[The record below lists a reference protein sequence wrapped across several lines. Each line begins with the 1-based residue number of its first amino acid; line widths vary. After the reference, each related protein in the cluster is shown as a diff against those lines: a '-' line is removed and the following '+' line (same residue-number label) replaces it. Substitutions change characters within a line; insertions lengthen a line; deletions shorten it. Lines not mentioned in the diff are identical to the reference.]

1 MINQAT
7 ETMLKAMK
15 MTGMANELARQ
26 NANPKSVRE
35 MSFDERLAQLVD
47 AEWRKR
53 QASKLEK
60 CMKDACLRYRRAQI
74 EDIEYYPDRKLD
86 KSMMNQLATCSFVDH
101 GHHIILHGD
110 SGNGKTFIGCALGN
124 AACRRFKRVRYIR
137 MQELLES
144 LELARLEGNYRK
156 TVNAYRKLDLL
167 ILDEFLIKRLTE
179 KQASDLLEIVEIRS
193 HGDEELGT
201 AGRSTIFCSQYDSA
215 DWYERL
221 SPNDDDEDNPETE
234 AIIDRI
240 VHNAIDIHIEGKM
253 SMRQRHGLDAPVEDA
268 GVTVGVGSTVKGGG
282 SR

>member
-1 MINQAT
+1 MISQAT
-7 ETMLKAMK
+7 DTTLRAMK
-15 MTGMANELARQ
+15 LTGMANELARQ
-26 NANPKSVRE
+26 IANPKSVRE

-60 CMKDACLRYRRAQI
+60 CMKDASLRYRRAQV

-86 KSMMNQLATCSFVDH
+86 KDQMKQLATCSFVDH

-137 MQELLES
+137 MQELLEI
-144 LELARLEGNYRK
+144 LALARLEGNYRK
-156 TVNAYRKLDLL
+156 VVNSYKKLDLL
-167 ILDEFLIKRLTE
+167 ILDEFLIRKLTE
-179 KQASDLLEIVEIRS
+179 EQASDLLEIVEIRS
-193 HGDEELGT
+193 HGNEDLGT
-201 AGRSTIFCSQYDSA
+201 AGISTIFCSQYGYE

-221 SPNDDDEDNPETE
+221 SPGEEERNPETE

-240 VHNAIDIHIEGKM
+240 VHNAIDIHIEGKI
-253 SMRQRHGLDAPVEDA
+253 SMRQRHGLDAPVEEA
-268 GVTVGVGSTVKGGG
+268 GVTVGAGSTVKGGD
-282 SR
+282 SQ

>member
-1 MINQAT
+1 MISQAT
-7 ETMLKAMK
+7 DTTLRAMK
-15 MTGMANELARQ
+15 LTGMANELARQ
-26 NANPKSVRE
+26 IANPKSVRE

-60 CMKDACLRYRRAQI
+60 CMKDACLRYRRAQV

-86 KSMMNQLATCSFVDH
+86 KAQMKQLATCSFVDH

-137 MQELLES
+137 MQELLEI
-144 LELARLEGNYRK
+144 LALARLEGNYRK
-156 TVNAYRKLDLL
+156 VVNSYKKLDLL
-167 ILDEFLIKRLTE
+167 ILDEFLIRKLTE
-179 KQASDLLEIVEIRS
+179 EQASDLLEIVEIRS
-193 HGDEELGT
+193 HGNEDLGT
-201 AGRSTIFCSQYDSA
+201 AGISTIFCSQYGYE

-221 SPNDDDEDNPETE
+221 SPGEEEHNPETE

-240 VHNAIDIHIEGKM
+240 VHNAIDIHIEGKI
-253 SMRQRHGLDAPVEDA
+253 SMRQRHGLDAPVEEA
-268 GVTVGVGSTVKGGG
+268 GVTVGAGSTVKGGD
-282 SR
+282 SQ

>member
-7 ETMLKAMK
+7 DTTLRAMK
-15 MTGMANELARQ
+15 LTGMANELARQ
-26 NANPKSVRE
+26 IANPKSVLE

-60 CMKDACLRYRRAQI
+60 CMKDAGLRYRRAQM
-74 EDIEYYPDRKLD
+74 EDIEYYSDRKLD
-86 KSMMNQLATCSFVDH
+86 KTQMKQLATCSFVDY

-137 MQELLES
+137 MQELLEN
-144 LELARLEGNYRK
+144 LALARLEGNYRK
-156 TVNAYRKLDLL
+156 VVNTYKKLDLL
-167 ILDEFLIKRLTE
+167 ILDEFLIRKLTE
-179 KQASDLLEIVEIRS
+179 EQASDLLEIVEIRS
-193 HGDEELGT
+193 HGDEEQNT
-201 AGRSTIFCSQYDSA
+201 AGRSTIFCSQYGSE

-221 SPNDDDEDNPETE
+221 SPGDEERNPETE

-253 SMRQRHGLDAPVEDA
+253 SMRQRHGLDAPVENA
-268 GVTVGVGSTVKGGG
+268 GVTVGASNTVKGGDPQ
-282 SR
+282 

>member
-1 MINQAT
+1 MISQAT
-7 ETMLKAMK
+7 DTTLRAMK
-15 MTGMANELARQ
+15 LTGMANELARQ
-26 NANPKSVRE
+26 IANPKSVRE

-60 CMKDACLRYRRAQI
+60 CMKDACLRYRRAQV

-86 KSMMNQLATCSFVDH
+86 KAQMKELATCSFVDH

-137 MQELLES
+137 MQELLEI
-144 LELARLEGNYRK
+144 LALARLEGNYRK
-156 TVNAYRKLDLL
+156 VVNSYKKLDLL
-167 ILDEFLIKRLTE
+167 ILDEFLIRKLTE
-179 KQASDLLEIVEIRS
+179 EQASDLLEIVEIRS
-193 HGDEELGT
+193 HGNEDLGT
-201 AGRSTIFCSQYDSA
+201 AGISTIFCSQYGYE

-221 SPNDDDEDNPETE
+221 SPGEEERNPETE

-240 VHNAIDIHIEGKM
+240 VHNAIDIHIEGKI
-253 SMRQRHGLDAPVEDA
+253 SMRQRHGLDAPIEEA
-268 GVTVGVGSTVKGGG
+268 GVTVGAGSTVKGGD
-282 SR
+282 SQ

>member
-1 MINQAT
+1 MISQAT
-7 ETMLKAMK
+7 DTTLRAMK
-15 MTGMANELARQ
+15 LTGMANELARQ
-26 NANPKSVRE
+26 IANPKSVLE

-60 CMKDACLRYRRAQI
+60 CMKDAGLRYRRAQM
-74 EDIEYYPDRKLD
+74 EDIEYFPDRKLD
-86 KSMMNQLATCSFVDH
+86 KTQMKQLATCSFVDY

-110 SGNGKTFIGCALGN
+110 SGNGKTYIGCALGN

-144 LELARLEGNYRK
+144 LSLARLEGNYRK
-156 TVNAYRKLDLL
+156 VVNTYKKLDLL
-167 ILDEFLIKRLTE
+167 ILDEFLIRKLTE
-179 KQASDLLEIVEIRS
+179 EQASDLLEIVEIRS
-193 HGDEELGT
+193 HGDEEQNT
-201 AGRSTIFCSQYDSA
+201 AGRSTIFCSQYGSE

-221 SPNDDDEDNPETE
+221 SPGDEERNPETE

-253 SMRQRHGLDAPVEDA
+253 SMRQRHGLDAPVENA
-268 GVTVGVGSTVKGGG
+268 GITVGAGSNVKGGDPQ
-282 SR
+282 

>member
-1 MINQAT
+1 MISQAT
-7 ETMLKAMK
+7 DTTLRAMK
-15 MTGMANELARQ
+15 LTGMANELARQ
-26 NANPKSVRE
+26 IANPKSVRE

-60 CMKDACLRYRRAQI
+60 CMKDASLRYRRAQM

-86 KSMMNQLATCSFVDH
+86 KAQMKQLATCSFVDH

-137 MQELLES
+137 MQELLEI
-144 LELARLEGNYRK
+144 LALARLEGNYRK
-156 TVNAYRKLDLL
+156 VVNSYKKLDLL
-167 ILDEFLIKRLTE
+167 ILDEFLIRKLTE
-179 KQASDLLEIVEIRS
+179 EQASDLLEIVEIRS
-193 HGDEELGT
+193 HGNEDLGT
-201 AGRSTIFCSQYDSA
+201 AGISTILCSQYGYE

-221 SPNDDDEDNPETE
+221 SPGEEERNPETE

-240 VHNAIDIHIEGKM
+240 VHNAIDIHIEGKI
-253 SMRQRHGLDAPVEDA
+253 SMRQRHGLDAPVEEA
-268 GVTVGVGSTVKGGG
+268 GVTVGAGSTVKGGD
-282 SR
+282 SQ

>member
-1 MINQAT
+1 MISQAT
-7 ETMLKAMK
+7 DTTLRAMK
-15 MTGMANELARQ
+15 LTGMANELARQ
-26 NANPKSVRE
+26 IANPKSIQE

-60 CMKDACLRYRRAQI
+60 CMKDACLRYRRAQV

-86 KSMMNQLATCSFVDH
+86 KAQMKQLATCSFVDH

-137 MQELLES
+137 MQELLEI
-144 LELARLEGNYRK
+144 LALARLEGNYRK
-156 TVNAYRKLDLL
+156 VVNSYKKLDLL
-167 ILDEFLIKRLTE
+167 ILDEFLIRKLTE
-179 KQASDLLEIVEIRS
+179 EQASDLLEIVEIRS
-193 HGDEELGT
+193 HGNEDLGT
-201 AGRSTIFCSQYDSA
+201 AGISTIFCSQYGYE

-221 SPNDDDEDNPETE
+221 SPGEEERNPETE

-240 VHNAIDIHIEGKM
+240 VHNAIDIHIEGKI
-253 SMRQRHGLDAPVEDA
+253 SMRQRHGLDAPVEEA
-268 GVTVGVGSTVKGGG
+268 GVTVGAGSTVKGGD
-282 SR
+282 SQ

>member
-1 MINQAT
+1 MISQAT
-7 ETMLKAMK
+7 DTTLRAMK
-15 MTGMANELARQ
+15 LTGMANELARQ
-26 NANPKSVRE
+26 IANPKSIQE

-60 CMKDACLRYRRAQI
+60 CMKDACLRYRRAQV

-86 KSMMNQLATCSFVDH
+86 KAQMKQLATCSFVDQ

-137 MQELLES
+137 MQELLEI
-144 LELARLEGNYRK
+144 LALARLEGNYRK
-156 TVNAYRKLDLL
+156 VVNSYKKLDLL
-167 ILDEFLIKRLTE
+167 ILDEFLIRKLTE
-179 KQASDLLEIVEIRS
+179 EQASDLLEIVEIRS
-193 HGDEELGT
+193 HGNEDLGT
-201 AGRSTIFCSQYDSA
+201 AGISTIFCSQYGYE

-221 SPNDDDEDNPETE
+221 SPGEEERNPETE

-240 VHNAIDIHIEGKM
+240 VHNAIDIHIEGKI
-253 SMRQRHGLDAPVEDA
+253 SMRQRHGLDAPVEEA
-268 GVTVGVGSTVKGGG
+268 GVTVGAGSTVKGGD
-282 SR
+282 SQ

>member
-1 MINQAT
+1 MISQAT
-7 ETMLKAMK
+7 DTTLRAMK
-15 MTGMANELARQ
+15 LTGMANELARQ
-26 NANPKSVRE
+26 IANPKSVRE

-60 CMKDACLRYRRAQI
+60 CMKDACLRYRRAQV

-86 KSMMNQLATCSFVDH
+86 KAQMKQLATCSFVDH

-137 MQELLES
+137 MQELLEI
-144 LELARLEGNYRK
+144 LALAKLEGNYRK
-156 TVNAYRKLDLL
+156 VVNSYKKLDLL
-167 ILDEFLIKRLTE
+167 ILDEFLIRKLTE
-179 KQASDLLEIVEIRS
+179 EQASDLLEIVEIRS
-193 HGDEELGT
+193 HGNEDLGT
-201 AGRSTIFCSQYDSA
+201 AGISTIFCSQYGYE

-221 SPNDDDEDNPETE
+221 SPGEEERNPETE

-240 VHNAIDIHIEGKM
+240 VHNAIDIHIEGKI
-253 SMRQRHGLDAPVEDA
+253 SMRQRHGLDAPVEEA
-268 GVTVGVGSTVKGGG
+268 GVTVGAGSTVKGGDPQ
-282 SR
+282 

>member
-1 MINQAT
+1 MISQAT
-7 ETMLKAMK
+7 DTTLRAMK
-15 MTGMANELARQ
+15 LTGMANELARQ
-26 NANPKSVRE
+26 IANPKSVLE

-60 CMKDACLRYRRAQI
+60 CMKDACLRYRRAQV

-86 KSMMNQLATCSFVDH
+86 KAQMKQLATCSFVDH

-137 MQELLES
+137 MQELLEI
-144 LELARLEGNYRK
+144 LALAKLEGNYRK
-156 TVNAYRKLDLL
+156 VVNSYKKLDLL
-167 ILDEFLIKRLTE
+167 ILDEFLIRKLTE
-179 KQASDLLEIVEIRS
+179 EQASDLLEIVEIRS
-193 HGDEELGT
+193 HGNEDLGT
-201 AGRSTIFCSQYDSA
+201 AGISTIFCSQYGYE

-221 SPNDDDEDNPETE
+221 SPGEEERNPETE

-240 VHNAIDIHIEGKM
+240 VHNAIDIHIEGKI
-253 SMRQRHGLDAPVEDA
+253 SMRQRHGLDAPVEEA
-268 GVTVGVGSTVKGGG
+268 GVTVGAGSTVKGGDPQ
-282 SR
+282 

>member
-156 TVNAYRKLDLL
+156 TVNAYRKLDLPPSAANM
-167 ILDEFLIKRLTE
+167 ILLTGMNGFLPMMITKTILKQKPLLTGLSTTRLTSTLKE
-179 KQASDLLEIVEIRS
+179 KCPCAS
-193 HGDEELGT
+193 GT
-201 AGRSTIFCSQYDSA
+201 AWTLRWKT
-215 DWYERL
+215 
-221 SPNDDDEDNPETE
+221 
-234 AIIDRI
+234 
-240 VHNAIDIHIEGKM
+240 
-253 SMRQRHGLDAPVEDA
+253 PVLP
-268 GVTVGVGSTVKGGG
+268 
-282 SR
+282 

>member
-1 MINQAT
+1 
-7 ETMLKAMK
+7 
-15 MTGMANELARQ
+15 
-26 NANPKSVRE
+26 

-60 CMKDACLRYRRAQI
+60 CMKDASLRYRRAQI
-74 EDIEYYPDRKLD
+74 EDIEYYSDRKLD
-86 KSMMNQLATCSFVDH
+86 KAQMKQLATCSFVDH

-137 MQELLES
+137 MQELLEN
-144 LELARLEGNYRK
+144 LALARLEGNYRK
-156 TVNAYRKLDLL
+156 VVNAYKKLDLL
-167 ILDEFLIKRLTE
+167 ILDEFLIRKLTE
-179 KQASDLLEIVEIRS
+179 EQASDLLEIVEIRS
-193 HGDEELGT
+193 HGDEEQNT
-201 AGRSTIFCSQYDSA
+201 AGRSTIFCSQYGSG

-221 SPNDDDEDNPETE
+221 SPGDEEHNPETE

-253 SMRQRHGLDAPVEDA
+253 SMRQRHGLDAPVEEA
-268 GVTVGVGSTVKGGG
+268 GVTVGAGSTVKGGD
-282 SR
+282 SQ

>member
-7 ETMLKAMK
+7 DTTLRAMK
-15 MTGMANELARQ
+15 LTGMANELARQ
-26 NANPKSVRE
+26 VANPKSVLE
-35 MSFDERLAQLVD
+35 MSFDERFAQLVD

-86 KSMMNQLATCSFVDH
+86 KAQMKHLATCSFVDH

-137 MQELLES
+137 MQELLET
-144 LELARLEGNYRK
+144 LALARLEGNYRK
-156 TVNAYRKLDLL
+156 VVNAYKKLDLL
-167 ILDEFLIKRLTE
+167 ILDEFLIRKLTE
-179 KQASDLLEIVEIRS
+179 EQASDLLEIVEIRS
-193 HGDEELGT
+193 HGNEEQNT
-201 AGRSTIFCSQYDSA
+201 AGRSTIFCSQYGPE

-221 SPNDDDEDNPETE
+221 SPGDEEHNPETE

-253 SMRQRHGLDAPVEDA
+253 SMRQRHGLDAPVEEA
-268 GVTVGVGSTVKGGG
+268 GVTVGAGSTVKGGDPQ
-282 SR
+282 

>member
-1 MINQAT
+1 MISQAT
-7 ETMLKAMK
+7 DTTLRAMK
-15 MTGMANELARQ
+15 LTGMANELARQ
-26 NANPKSVRE
+26 IANPKSIQE

-60 CMKDACLRYRRAQI
+60 CMKDACLRYRRAQV

-86 KSMMNQLATCSFVDH
+86 KAQMKQLATCSFVDQ

-137 MQELLES
+137 MQELLEI
-144 LELARLEGNYRK
+144 LALARLEGNYRK
-156 TVNAYRKLDLL
+156 VVNSYKKLELL
-167 ILDEFLIKRLTE
+167 ILDEFLIRKLTE
-179 KQASDLLEIVEIRS
+179 EQASDLLEIVEIRS
-193 HGDEELGT
+193 HGNEDLGT
-201 AGRSTIFCSQYDSA
+201 AGISTIFCSQYGYE

-221 SPNDDDEDNPETE
+221 SPGEEERNPETE

-240 VHNAIDIHIEGKM
+240 VHNAIDIHIEGKI
-253 SMRQRHGLDAPVEDA
+253 SMRQRHGLDAPVEEA
-268 GVTVGVGSTVKGGG
+268 GVTVGAGSTVKGGD
-282 SR
+282 SQ

>member
-1 MINQAT
+1 MISQAT
-7 ETMLKAMK
+7 DTTLRAMK
-15 MTGMANELARQ
+15 LTGMANELARQ
-26 NANPKSVRE
+26 IANPKSIRE

-60 CMKDACLRYRRAQI
+60 CMKDACLRYRRAQV

-86 KSMMNQLATCSFVDH
+86 KAQMKQLATCSFVDH

-137 MQELLES
+137 MQELLEI
-144 LELARLEGNYRK
+144 LALARLEGNYRK
-156 TVNAYRKLDLL
+156 VVNSYKKLDLL
-167 ILDEFLIKRLTE
+167 ILDEFLIRKLTE
-179 KQASDLLEIVEIRS
+179 EQASDLLEIVEIRS
-193 HGDEELGT
+193 HGNEDLGT
-201 AGRSTIFCSQYDSA
+201 AGISTIFCSQYGYE

-221 SPNDDDEDNPETE
+221 SPGEEERNPETE

-253 SMRQRHGLDAPVEDA
+253 SMRQRHGLDAPVEEA
-268 GVTVGVGSTVKGGG
+268 GVTVGAGSTVKGGDPQ
-282 SR
+282 

>member
-1 MINQAT
+1 MMSQAT
-7 ETMLKAMK
+7 DVTLRAMK
-15 MTGMANELARQ
+15 LTGMANELARQ
-26 NANPKSVRE
+26 IANPKSVLE

-60 CMKDACLRYRRAQI
+60 FMKDACLRYKRAQM

-86 KSMMNQLATCSFVDH
+86 KAQMKHLATCSFVDY

-124 AACRRFKRVRYIR
+124 AACRRFKKVRYIR
-137 MQELLES
+137 MQELLEI
-144 LELARLEGNYRK
+144 LALAKLEGNYRK
-156 TVNAYRKLDLL
+156 VVNAYKKLDLL
-167 ILDEFLIKRLTE
+167 ILDEFLIRKLTE
-179 KQASDLLEIVEIRS
+179 EQSSDLLEIVEIRS
-193 HGDEELGT
+193 YGDEKHNT
-201 AGRSTIFCSQYDSA
+201 AGRSTIFCSQYGPG

-221 SPNDDDEDNPETE
+221 SPGDEERNPETE

-253 SMRQRHGLDAPVEDA
+253 SMRQRHGLDAPMEEA
-268 GVTVGVGSTVKGGG
+268 GVTVGAGSTVKGGD
-282 SR
+282 SQ

>member
-1 MINQAT
+1 MISQAT
-7 ETMLKAMK
+7 DTTLRAMK
-15 MTGMANELARQ
+15 LTGMANELARQ
-26 NANPKSVRE
+26 IANPKSVRE

-60 CMKDACLRYRRAQI
+60 CMKDACLRYRRAQM
-74 EDIEYYPDRKLD
+74 EDIEYFPDRKLD
-86 KSMMNQLATCSFVDH
+86 KAQMKQLATCSFVDH

-137 MQELLES
+137 MQELLEI
-144 LELARLEGNYRK
+144 LALARLEGNYRK
-156 TVNAYRKLDLL
+156 VVNSYKKLDLL
-167 ILDEFLIKRLTE
+167 ILDEFLIRKLTE
-179 KQASDLLEIVEIRS
+179 EQASDLLEIVEIRS
-193 HGDEELGT
+193 HGNEDLGT
-201 AGRSTIFCSQYDSA
+201 AGISTIFCSQYGYE

-221 SPNDDDEDNPETE
+221 SPGEEERNPETE

-253 SMRQRHGLDAPVEDA
+253 SMRQRHGLDAPVEEA
-268 GVTVGVGSTVKGGG
+268 GVTVGAGSTVKGGDPQ
-282 SR
+282 

>member
-1 MINQAT
+1 MISQAT
-7 ETMLKAMK
+7 DTTLRAMK
-15 MTGMANELARQ
+15 LTGMANELARQ
-26 NANPKSVRE
+26 IANPKSVRE

-53 QASKLEK
+53 QASKMEK
-60 CMKDACLRYRRAQI
+60 CMKDACLRYRRAQV

-86 KSMMNQLATCSFVDH
+86 KAQMKELATCSFVDH

-137 MQELLES
+137 MQELLEI
-144 LELARLEGNYRK
+144 LALAKLEGNYRK
-156 TVNAYRKLDLL
+156 VVNSYKKLELL
-167 ILDEFLIKRLTE
+167 ILDEFLIRKLTE
-179 KQASDLLEIVEIRS
+179 EQASDLLEIVEIRS
-193 HGDEELGT
+193 HGNEDLGT
-201 AGRSTIFCSQYDSA
+201 AGISTIFCSQYGYE

-221 SPNDDDEDNPETE
+221 SPGEEERNPETE

-253 SMRQRHGLDAPVEDA
+253 SMRQRHGLDAPVEEA
-268 GVTVGVGSTVKGGG
+268 GVTVGAGSTVKGGDPQ
-282 SR
+282 

>member
-1 MINQAT
+1 MISQAT
-7 ETMLKAMK
+7 DTTLRAMK
-15 MTGMANELARQ
+15 LTGMANELARQ
-26 NANPKSVRE
+26 IANPKSIRE

-60 CMKDACLRYRRAQI
+60 CMKDACLRYRRAQV

-86 KSMMNQLATCSFVDH
+86 KDQMKQLATCSFVDH

-137 MQELLES
+137 MQELLEI
-144 LELARLEGNYRK
+144 LALARLEGNYRK
-156 TVNAYRKLDLL
+156 VVNAYKKLDLL
-167 ILDEFLIKRLTE
+167 ILDEFLIRKLTE
-179 KQASDLLEIVEIRS
+179 EQASDLLEIVEIRS
-193 HGDEELGT
+193 HGDEDLGT
-201 AGRSTIFCSQYDSA
+201 AGISTIFCSQYGYE

-221 SPNDDDEDNPETE
+221 SPGEEERNPETE

-240 VHNAIDIHIEGKM
+240 VHNAIDIHIEGKI
-253 SMRQRHGLDAPVEDA
+253 SMRQRHGLDAPVEEA
-268 GVTVGVGSTVKGGG
+268 GVTVGAGSTVKGGD
-282 SR
+282 SQ